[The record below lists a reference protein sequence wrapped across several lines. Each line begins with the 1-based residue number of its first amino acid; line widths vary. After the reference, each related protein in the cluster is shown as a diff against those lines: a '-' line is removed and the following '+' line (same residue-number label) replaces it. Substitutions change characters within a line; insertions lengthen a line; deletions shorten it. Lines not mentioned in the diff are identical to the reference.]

1 MIRTYTELIK
11 LPTFKERYE
20 YLKLGSR
27 IGEETFGF
35 DRYLNQ
41 KFYKLP
47 EWKRVRDQVIIR
59 DNGCD
64 LAMEDYEIYGRIII
78 HHMNPINI
86 QDIIKHSELILDPE
100 QLICTSISTHN
111 AIHYGEEALR
121 SKEPVVRKPNDT
133 CLWRKA

>member
-1 MIRTYTELIK
+1 MRTYTELIK
-11 LPTFKERYE
+11 LPTFNERYE
-20 YLKLGSR
+20 YLKLKSR

-41 KFYKLP
+41 KFYKLS

-64 LAMEDYEIYGRIII
+64 LGMDDYEIYGRIII
-78 HHMNPINI
+78 HHMNPIEI
-86 QDIIKHSELILDPE
+86 QDILKHSELILDPE

-133 CLWRKA
+133 CPWRKVQ